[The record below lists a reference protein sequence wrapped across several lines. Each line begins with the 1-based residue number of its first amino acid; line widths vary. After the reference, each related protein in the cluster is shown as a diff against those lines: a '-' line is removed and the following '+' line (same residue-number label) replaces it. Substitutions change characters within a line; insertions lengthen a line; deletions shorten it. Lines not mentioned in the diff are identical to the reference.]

1 MIYDTD
7 KILKDFDGT
16 LPIFSISNFVMF
28 PRTSYNF
35 NIFESQYKDMITDI
49 LKSNKLFSINNKIK
63 SKDSKICKTGTLCQ
77 IIESKKLDN
86 GNYEIIA
93 SGLKKIK
100 IINFL
105 DKQKKDYDS
114 ATIEIIEENDV
125 INDEELKRKKLIN
138 KFLTLVSS
146 GQEKLNPSVID
157 ASMISTETLTNLAS
171 LILPLETDDKQKLLE
186 LNDIQLRLEVLCQFL
201 DSELK
206 VESDLVNFNQIIPTN
221 IKCN

>member
-1 MIYDTD
+1 MIYKSD
-7 KILKDFDGT
+7 KILENFDET

-28 PRTSYNF
+28 PKASYNF
-35 NIFESQYKDMITDI
+35 NIFEPQYKDMIADI
-49 LKSNKLFSINNKIK
+49 LKSNKLFSIHNKIK
-63 SKDSKICKTGTLCQ
+63 SKDSEICKIGTLCQ
-77 IIESKKLDN
+77 IVESKKLQN

-105 DKQKKDYDS
+105 KNEKSDYDL
-114 ATIEIIEENDV
+114 ATVAIIKENDV

-146 GQEKLNPSVID
+146 GEEKLNPSVID

-171 LILPLETDDKQKLLE
+171 LILPLESDDKQKLLE

-221 IKCN
+221 IKWN

>member
-1 MIYDTD
+1 MIYDSD
-7 KILKDFDGT
+7 KILEDFDGT

-28 PRTSYNF
+28 PRASYNF
-35 NIFESQYKDMITDI
+35 NIFEPQYKNMIEDI
-49 LKSNKLFSINNKIK
+49 LKSNKLFSIHNKI
-63 SKDSKICKTGTLCQ
+63 KDSKICNTGTLCQ
-77 IIESKKLDN
+77 IVESKKIEN

-100 IINFL
+100 IIDFL
-105 DKQKKDYDS
+105 KNQNTDYNS
-114 ATIEIIEENDV
+114 ATVKIIDENDM
-125 INDEELKRKKLIN
+125 IIDEELKRKKLIN

-146 GQEKLNPSVID
+146 DQEKLNPSVID

-171 LILPLETDDKQKLLE
+171 LILPLESDDKQKLLE

-206 VESDLVNFNQIIPTN
+206 VESDLDNFNQIIPTN
-221 IKCN
+221 IKWN

>member
-1 MIYDTD
+1 MIYDSD
-7 KILKDFDGT
+7 KILEDFDGI

-28 PRTSYNF
+28 PRASYNF
-35 NIFESQYKDMITDI
+35 NIFEPQYKNMIEDI
-49 LKSNKLFSINNKIK
+49 LKSNKLFSIHNKI
-63 SKDSKICKTGTLCQ
+63 KDSKICNTGTLCK
-77 IIESKKLDN
+77 IVESKKIKN

-100 IINFL
+100 IISFL
-105 DKQKKDYDS
+105 KNQNIDYDS
-114 ATIEIIEENDV
+114 ATVEIIEESDV

-146 GQEKLNPSVID
+146 DQEKLNPSVID

-171 LILPLETDDKQKLLE
+171 LILPLESDDKQKLLE

-206 VESDLVNFNQIIPTN
+206 VESDLVNFNQIIPAN
-221 IKCN
+221 IKWN

>member
-1 MIYDTD
+1 MIYDSNQ
-7 KILKDFDGT
+7 ILENFDGT

-35 NIFESQYKDMITDI
+35 NIFEPQYKDMITDI
-49 LKSNKLFSINNKIK
+49 LKSNKLFAMNNKNK
-63 SKDSKICKTGTLCQ
+63 SKDSKIRTTGTLCQ

-93 SGLKKIK
+93 SGLKKIM

-105 DKQKKDYDS
+105 ENQKEDYDL
-114 ATIEIIEENDV
+114 ATVEIIEENDV

-146 GQEKLNPSVID
+146 DQEKLNPSVID

-171 LILPLETDDKQKLLE
+171 LILPLESDDKQKLLE

-206 VESDLVNFNQIIPTN
+206 VENDLVNFNQIIPTN
-221 IKCN
+221 IKWN

>member
-1 MIYDTD
+1 MIYDSD
-7 KILKDFDGT
+7 KILEKFDNT

-35 NIFESQYKDMITDI
+35 NIFEPQYKDMITDI

-63 SKDSKICKTGTLCQ
+63 NKDSKICKTGTLCQ

-93 SGLKKIK
+93 SGLKKIM

-105 DKQKKDYDS
+105 ENQKEDYDL
-114 ATIEIIEENDV
+114 ATVEIIKENDV

-146 GQEKLNPSVID
+146 DQEKLNPSVID

-171 LILPLETDDKQKLLE
+171 LILPLESDDKQKLLE

-206 VESDLVNFNQIIPTN
+206 VENDLVNFNQIIPTN
-221 IKCN
+221 IKWN

>member
-1 MIYDTD
+1 MIYDSNQ
-7 KILKDFDGT
+7 ILENFDGT

-35 NIFESQYKDMITDI
+35 NIFEPQYKDMITDI
-49 LKSNKLFSINNKIK
+49 LKSNKLIAINNKTK
-63 SKDSKICKTGTLCQ
+63 SKDLKICKTGTLCQ

-105 DKQKKDYDS
+105 ENQKKDYDL
-114 ATIEIIEENDV
+114 ATVEIIEENDV

-171 LILPLETDDKQKLLE
+171 LILPLESDDKQKLLE

-206 VESDLVNFNQIIPTN
+206 VENDLVNFNQIIPTN
-221 IKCN
+221 IKWN

>member
-1 MIYDTD
+1 MIYDSD
-7 KILKDFDGT
+7 KILEDFDGT

-35 NIFESQYKDMITDI
+35 NIFESQYKDMIEDI

-63 SKDSKICKTGTLCQ
+63 IKDSKICNTGTLCQ
-77 IIESKKLDN
+77 IVESKKIEN

-100 IINFL
+100 IIDFL
-105 DKQKKDYDS
+105 KNQNTDYNS
-114 ATIEIIEENDV
+114 ATVEIIDENDM
-125 INDEELKRKKLIN
+125 IIDEELKRKKLIN

-146 GQEKLNPSVID
+146 DQEKLNPSVID

-171 LILPLETDDKQKLLE
+171 LILPLESEDKQKLLE

-206 VESDLVNFNQIIPTN
+206 VESDLDNFNQIIPTN
-221 IKCN
+221 IKWN

>member
-1 MIYDTD
+1 M
-7 KILKDFDGT
+7 
-16 LPIFSISNFVMF
+16 
-28 PRTSYNF
+28 
-35 NIFESQYKDMITDI
+35 
-49 LKSNKLFSINNKIK
+49 
-63 SKDSKICKTGTLCQ
+63 
-77 IIESKKLDN
+77 
-86 GNYEIIA
+86 
-93 SGLKKIK
+93 

-105 DKQKKDYDS
+105 ENQKEDYDL
-114 ATIEIIEENDV
+114 ATVEIIEENDV

-146 GQEKLNPSVID
+146 DQEKLNPNVID

-171 LILPLETDDKQKLLE
+171 LILPLESNDKQKLLE

-221 IKCN
+221 IKWN